1 MSIEKTMGCLLA
13 LILLSASRLS
23 GTGDRDIRFK
33 LIRESVITV
42 PVLVN
47 GRGPFD
53 FVFDTGTESSLIDFD
68 LARELNISPIE
79 PVRVS
84 NPGGE
89 KLFVRAFADQVSL
102 GPARV
107 LQPELVVGKLDGLHA
122 VSYRIRGVIGQYL
135 LSHFDYVIDYA
146 HSMIEF
152 VPVARLDAPIRGM
165 KTKIAR
171 RHGCPVLTGY
181 APSGGEV
188 NLVLDS
194 GSSDLVLY
202 NAKMGGSA
210 RVVDA
215 RLSTSSGSIAT
226 HTGVIPSLAIGT
238 VSLRGLRAAFSESLE
253 GADIDGLLP
262 TRLFSAVYFNNSE
275 GYVVLRPR

>member
-1 MSIEKTMGCLLA
+1 MAKEKTAGWLLA
-13 LILLSASRLS
+13 LVLLSVTGLR
-23 GTGDRDIRFK
+23 GTSDRDIRFQ

-53 FVFDTGTESSLIDFD
+53 FVFDTGTESSLMDFD

-79 PVRVS
+79 RVRVV
-84 NPGGE
+84 NPAGE
-89 KLFVRAFADQVSL
+89 KLFVRAFADEVSL
-102 GPARV
+102 GPLRV
-107 LQPELVVGKLDGLHA
+107 LHSEIVVGNLDGLHA
-122 VSYRIRGVIGQYL
+122 VSPRIRGVIGQNL

-152 VPVARLDAPIRGM
+152 VPVARLDEPIRGM

-194 GSSDLVLY
+194 GSSELVLY
-202 NAKMGGSA
+202 NAKMRGSA
-210 RVVDA
+210 PVVDA
-215 RLSTSSGSIAT
+215 RMATSSGAIET
-226 HTGVIPSLAIGT
+226 HTGGIPSLAIGT
-238 VSLRGLRAAFSESLE
+238 ISLRGLRAAFSKSLE
-253 GADIDGLLP
+253 ASDIDGLLP